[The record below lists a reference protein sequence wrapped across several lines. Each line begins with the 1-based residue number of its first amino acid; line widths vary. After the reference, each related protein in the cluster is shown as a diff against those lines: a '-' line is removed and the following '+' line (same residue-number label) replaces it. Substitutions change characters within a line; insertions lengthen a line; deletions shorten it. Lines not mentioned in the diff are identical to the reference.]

1 MIGVSLALSLHGKNK
16 GGISWRAV
24 FRGFLPVVRFLHSA
38 FGVCFPEKTLGNHRT
53 EEILV
58 SWELR
63 GERWDIWGREE
74 ICRQE
79 TVYALTEHSTL
90 ACSASATVVFFSCRP
105 PQLGYLVESEKNK
118 LNFRDHLKIMLLGT
132 SSQLCNNKYPAQ
144 MQDNIFKY
152 SVLLKCLCLS
162 SSFLSFSPKWVWEV
176 LALTDCR
183 GWQFPSTQCYH
194 LSASARLLEP
204 LTRGQLQGWKVLS
217 PEVLSRHAAGYMF
230 PLL

>member
-1 MIGVSLALSLHGKNK
+1 MRHL
-16 GGISWRAV
+16 RE
-24 FRGFLPVVRFLHSA
+24 RGDLQARNCL
-38 FGVCFPEKTLGNHRT
+38 CFNRT
-53 EEILV
+53 FNTCLQCF
-58 SWELR
+58 S
-63 GERWDIWGREE
+63 
-74 ICRQE
+74 
-79 TVYALTEHSTL
+79 YS
-90 ACSASATVVFFSCRP
+90 SVFFSCRP

-144 MQDNIFKY
+144 MQDNIFRY